1 MLKREKRFHCGQE
14 CINAACR
21 YLEVRRE
28 MMKSPEGRKA
38 LLEGVPDVV
47 IEVAELEHILQASTS
62 MALQH
67 VHLIKCPQMRVALQ
81 LHGC

>member
-1 MLKREKRFHCGQE
+1 MSCCKAICHRGQE
-14 CINAACR
+14 CISAARR

-47 IEVAELEHILQASTS
+47 IEVAELEHILQARWHSKACEHAVMTS
-62 MALQH
+62 WNALNVHCMAA
-67 VHLIKCPQMRVALQ
+67 M
-81 LHGC
+81 

>member
-1 MLKREKRFHCGQE
+1 MRATTPCSKLRYHCGQD
-14 CINAACR
+14 CTDAACR

-47 IEVAELEHILQASTS
+47 IEVAELEHILQASASRSTFS
-62 MALQH
+62 MR
-67 VHLIKCPQMRVALQ
+67 IEYNI
-81 LHGC
+81 